1 MPVPQKR
8 IPLSE
13 ATIKARAFCN
23 YRDRCHKEVREKLY
37 GMGLWK
43 KEVDQVIM
51 QMMDEDL
58 LNEERFAR
66 SFARGYFRNK
76 RWGKAK
82 IKYELQLRQIHSR
95 LIQTALTEIE
105 EDEYAQ
111 TIEHLIEKKLNL
123 LSSEKPLTKKQKVA
137 NYLLQKGFQYSEFKT
152 LLDISITHKS
162 DS

>member
-1 MPVPQKR
+1 MSFPQKK
-8 IPLSE
+8 ISVSE
-13 ATIKARAFCN
+13 AIIKARTFCN

-43 KEVDQVIM
+43 KEVDQVLM

-105 EDEYAQ
+105 DEEYTQ
-111 TIEHLIEKKLNL
+111 TLEHLIEKKLNL
-123 LSSEKPLTKKQKVA
+123 LSSERPLTKKQKVA
-137 NYLLQKGFQYSEFKT
+137 NYLLQKGFQYGEFKG
-152 LLDISITHKS
+152 LLDKIIIV
-162 DS
+162 

>member
-1 MPVPQKR
+1 MSISQKK
-8 IPLSE
+8 ISVSE
-13 ATIKARAFCN
+13 AIIKARTFCN

-43 KEVDQVIM
+43 KEVDQVLV

-66 SFARGYFRNK
+66 SFARGYFRTK

-82 IKYELQLRQIHSR
+82 IKYELQLRQIHTR

-105 EDEYAQ
+105 DEEYTQ

-123 LSSEKPLTKKQKVA
+123 LSSEKPLTKKQKVV
-137 NYLLQKGFQYSEFKT
+137 NYLLQKGFQFGEFKG
-152 LLDISITHKS
+152 LLDKIFIL
-162 DS
+162 